1 MAADSS
7 KSAAAEASSAH
18 SRVNIPL
25 NLKNWSHLPDNVA
38 EQLLWF
44 HQHILD
50 EDLSWRDATEAI
62 GYDRSVVFRV
72 LKGTYQGKYDNVADA
87 ICSYAKI
94 VAKRGTIQENVLVD
108 NGVSRMIGA
117 GLDYALANNS
127 ITLITGESRMGK
139 TVAATMW
146 RDRNNHGRS
155 VLISAPAYG
164 GNKLFLRRL
173 ASAVGVNKNLP
184 LHQIVEAVI
193 RAFNPNRMLIIDE
206 AHRLLP
212 GDRRS
217 NPVGLEIARDIHD
230 ETQCGL
236 AFIATQRF
244 TDELHKSTYQYE
256 QLLGRIGMPIRLK
269 RRLASADYLPILKQ
283 YIPDPSKDL
292 REQCARIANERGRLG
307 ILVETLKVA
316 SRMASKDKRRL
327 TEKTIFDA
335 IALRAQM
342 MGETEYAAK

>member
-244 TDELHKSTYQYE
+244 TDELH
-256 QLLGRIGMPIRLK
+256 
-269 RRLASADYLPILKQ
+269 ILKQ